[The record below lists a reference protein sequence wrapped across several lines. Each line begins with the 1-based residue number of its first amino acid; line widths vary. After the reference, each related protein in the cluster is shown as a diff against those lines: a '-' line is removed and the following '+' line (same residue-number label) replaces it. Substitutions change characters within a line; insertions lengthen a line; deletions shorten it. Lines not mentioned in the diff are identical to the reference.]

1 MKKLY
6 QTPIVNQRSVNL
18 MYVVALSYSD
28 EETTQ
33 QLGKEREDMN
43 AETHNPWKDGG
54 LW

>member
-6 QTPIVNQRSVNL
+6 QTPMVTQRCANL
-18 MYVVALSYSD
+18 MYVVAMSYTD

-43 AETHNPWKDGG
+43 AETHNPWNDGG

>member
-6 QTPIVNQRSVNL
+6 QTPMVNQLCADL
-18 MYVVALSYSD
+18 MYVVAMSYSD

-43 AETHNPWKDGG
+43 EETHNPWVDSG

>member
-6 QTPIVNQRSVNL
+6 QTPMVNQRWANL
-18 MYVVALSYSD
+18 MYVVAMSYTD

-43 AETHNPWKDGG
+43 AETYNPWVKGT